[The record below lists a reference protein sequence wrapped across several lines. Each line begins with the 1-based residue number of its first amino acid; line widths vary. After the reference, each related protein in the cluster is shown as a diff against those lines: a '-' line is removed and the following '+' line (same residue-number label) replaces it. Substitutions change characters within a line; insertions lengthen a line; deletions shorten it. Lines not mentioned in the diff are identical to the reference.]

1 MKMNIRSSLA
11 CQIQKDSENLHFE
24 TVLLIALLL
33 IALLLIALLLIAL
46 LLIAVLVLAV
56 LVVLVENRL
65 EDKTN

>member
-33 IALLLIALLLIAL
+33 IALLLIA
-46 LLIAVLVLAV
+46 VLVLAV